1 MVFENVFLLDNF
13 QLHSETVYH
22 LYDYAVESECL
33 SVEKFVPIEDFLKVT
48 AIFVADTS
56 SALLSSLVR

>member
-13 QLHSETVYH
+13 QLHSETMCH

-33 SVEKFVPIEDFLKVT
+33 SVEQLVPIEDFLKVT
-48 AIFVADTS
+48 DLFVAYTS